1 MDAFINGCVGVEWMS
16 ECMDCGREHEQC
28 RGAWCMGEGWMHD
41 TRMDVRINILLV
53 DVNVV
58 DRCIAID
65 KFMHMYVRCANT
77 CTVDVHVDDKS
88 VTDVSMCV

>member
-1 MDAFINGCVGVEWMS
+1 
-16 ECMDCGREHEQC
+16 MDCGREHEQC
-28 RGAWCMGEGWMHD
+28 RGAWCMGEEWIHD
-41 TRMDVRINILLV
+41 TWMDVRINILLV

-65 KFMHMYVRCANT
+65 KCMHMHVTCVNT

-88 VTDVSMCV
+88 VTDICMRACVCVHAYVRMYA